1 MGVRQLDQ
9 LPRCRTAPKVSSL
22 PQSSP
27 PIELNRF
34 GLAGYFPAPRPLR
47 MPKGSPKDAQRMLR
61 DAQGGSGRLGSQIP
75 SLQQVSAWMEGE
87 NSALDGWQGLENL
100 ESI

>member
-61 DAQGGSGRLGSQIP
+61 DAQGGSGRLREAQGGSPLGYWI
-75 SLQQVSAWMEGE
+75 EGQLIE
-87 NSALDGWQGLENL
+87 NSTEAR
-100 ESI
+100 S